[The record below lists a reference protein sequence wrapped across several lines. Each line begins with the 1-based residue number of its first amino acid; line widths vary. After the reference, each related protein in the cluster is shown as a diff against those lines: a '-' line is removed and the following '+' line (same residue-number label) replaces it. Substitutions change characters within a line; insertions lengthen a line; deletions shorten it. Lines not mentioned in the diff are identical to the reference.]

1 MALDT
6 HNALGYII
14 HIFIADNISISM
26 YIMCV
31 SNKNN
36 KNTGSNH
43 ILLMI
48 TIFFP
53 FVNELPGVL
62 VDLNCFHEENSS
74 YFA

>member
-1 MALDT
+1 
-6 HNALGYII
+6 
-14 HIFIADNISISM
+14 M

-48 TIFFP
+48 TFFFSP

-62 VDLNCFHEENSS
+62 VDLNCFREENSS